1 MPVLRPADAVSF
13 ETHGSRF
20 LSFVS
25 PSKGSRQL
33 CAWQLT
39 VPAGLRGVT
48 HRPTREEVLLVLDG
62 ELQVTLDG
70 ETSALGSGDVVL
82 VPAGTELRVDA
93 GAAGATAWVSTTP
106 GLQAITADGTRI
118 TPPWAQ

>member
-1 MPVLRPADAVSF
+1 MPVVRPADAALF

-25 PSKGSRQL
+25 PSKGSSQL

-39 VPAGLRGVT
+39 VPANVRGVT
-48 HRPTREEVLLVLDG
+48 HRPSREEVLLVLAG

-70 ETSALGSGDVVL
+70 TTQRCTQETLFSCPPTASSESTPDQTARPPGSRQP
-82 VPAGTELRVDA
+82 PA
-93 GAAGATAWVSTTP
+93 WKQS
-106 GLQAITADGTRI
+106 
-118 TPPWAQ
+118 PPMAHT